1 MIPQIIQILNL
12 LFWMIHQTG
21 GGGFLDDRWGG
32 FLDDTSNRWGGFLDD
47 SGGVFWMIHRYNH

>member
-21 GGGFLDDRWGG
+21 GG
-32 FLDDTSNRWGGFLDD
+32 
-47 SGGVFWMIHRYNH
+47 VFWMIDMFF